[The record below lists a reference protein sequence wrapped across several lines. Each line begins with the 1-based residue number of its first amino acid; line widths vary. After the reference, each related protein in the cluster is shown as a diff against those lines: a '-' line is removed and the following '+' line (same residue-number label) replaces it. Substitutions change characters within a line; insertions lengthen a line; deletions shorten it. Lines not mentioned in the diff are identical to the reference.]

1 MGHGFFLTARHSEW
15 LVEELVEDGDEI
27 VCLRVV
33 DKDSKI
39 AGDTALQENEYKQ
52 EANALL
58 DHIQD
63 KSEKGDGKAISL
75 ILEFAV
81 GKVEETI
88 ERMVL
93 LHPSWNQRRRPSQ

>member
-1 MGHGFFLTARHSEW
+1 MFLFLIAGHSEW

-39 AGDTALQENEYKQ
+39 AGEAALQENEYR
-52 EANALL
+52 
-58 DHIQD
+58 QD

-88 ERMVL
+88 ERMVFFL
-93 LHPSWNQRRRPSQ
+93 SSWYQQA

>member
-1 MGHGFFLTARHSEW
+1 MFSEW

-39 AGDTALQENEYKQ
+39 ASEAAMQENRYRQ
-52 EANALL
+52 EAQSLL

-63 KSEKGDGKAISL
+63 KNIKCDGKAISL

-81 GKVEETI
+81 GKVEDTI
-88 ERMVL
+88 ERMVGPFL
-93 LHPSWNQRRRPSQ
+93 QQAN